1 MKREERQAQRHD
13 PRFPCSLELRAS
25 KLASLGT
32 PQHGPEKTAIK
43 GRLQNVSQGGACL
56 LSDRSIPTSSIVRC
70 EIVVPG
76 TRAAIPTLMQVR
88 WAQKTSTNGRYK
100 IGLQFLM

>member
-25 KLASLGT
+25 KLVSLGT
-32 PQHGPEKTAIK
+32 PQQGPKTIIS
-43 GRLQNVSQGGACL
+43 GRIENVSQSGACL
-56 LSDRSIPTSSIVRC
+56 LSDRSIPTSSVVRC